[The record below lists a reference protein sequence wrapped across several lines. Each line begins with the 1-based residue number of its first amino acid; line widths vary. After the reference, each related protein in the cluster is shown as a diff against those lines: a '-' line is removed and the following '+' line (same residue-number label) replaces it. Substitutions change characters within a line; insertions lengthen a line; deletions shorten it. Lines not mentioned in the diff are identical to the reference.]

1 MRIAFIDLETT
12 GLPKQLGYDKYYPYQ
27 QVKQYN
33 TSRIVQIACI
43 TCEVDF
49 DKVRY
54 NSEYKESVSKGKLF
68 EEKIKQYT
76 FIKIL
81 SKHDY
86 IIKPDDF
93 EIKNHNIHGITN
105 ETAAFAGITLSD
117 AKEKIKKDIMNC
129 EALIAHNIIFDKN
142 ILLSELYR
150 IHENELINHIN
161 NMSTFCTSK
170 GCADVT
176 KIRYNS
182 TKYKQ
187 PKLVELYSHLFGTD
201 IDKGLHDAI
210 YDIENTVLCFAEL
223 VNRKYID
230 ENIIR
235 HWYL

>member
-1 MRIAFIDLETT
+1 MKIAFIDLETT

-27 QVKQYN
+27 QLKQYS
-33 TSRIVQIACI
+33 TSRMVQIACI

-49 DKVRY
+49 SEIKY
-54 NSEYKESVSKGKLF
+54 NGACKESISKEKLF
-68 EEKIKQYT
+68 EEKIKPYN
-76 FIKIL
+76 FMKVL

-86 IIKPDDF
+86 IIKPDEF

-105 ETAAFAGITLSD
+105 ETAVFAGITLAE
-117 AKEKIKKDIMNC
+117 AKEKIKKDILNC
-129 EALIAHNIIFDKN
+129 ETLVAHNIIFDKN

-187 PKLVELYSHLFGTD
+187 PKLVELYNHLFGLN
-201 IDKGLHDAI
+201 INNGLHNAI

-230 ENIIR
+230 ENIIKN
-235 HWYL
+235 WYM